1 MAWFKSSASIA
12 RLGVLLLHFTRALV
26 FWRRRQRHDPAIDP
40 AVMSRETAIAIRP
53 VVHCYLVVVAAYY
66 VISALFYRVPGDPGW
81 DPAAAAVSS
90 VICLLLFRYTYATQS
105 MQRLEIAGHVTN
117 VLILANC
124 ALDIWLKYDALK
136 LIYFALLLP
145 IFAISGARM
154 RVMLP
159 CTIACIFAICF
170 LTSQHEPEQF
180 GDYMWIAFTALV
192 TALGMSSAM
201 RMTVMRSVRA
211 RITADR
217 HRDEARTLANF
228 DALTSLPNRRNFFST
243 LDDLLATGRRF
254 DLGLIDLDGF
264 KPINDIYGHGA
275 GDAVLIEAGRR
286 LAAICAG
293 RGVVA
298 RLGGD
303 EFVLILHDQAC
314 EQVSDGDLKA
324 LGEQFCDALSEP
336 FPLGSATLSLSGSVG
351 LVRHIPGL
359 TDKLNGSQLLER
371 ADYALYYAKENRR
384 GAAVVFDRQ
393 HESDMHKFGRVTH
406 ALRSSQLDDEM
417 CLAFQPQYDLVGKRT
432 VGFEALAR
440 WNSPLLGNVPPDV
453 FIRAAEHSGLINEI
467 TPALLKKALT
477 AAADWPEDMRL
488 AFNLSARDLHSP
500 RTVARI
506 CEAVRLSGIAPRR
519 IEFEITETAMLN
531 DFDQAL
537 ASLGELKAMGAR
549 IALDD
554 FGAGYSSF
562 SYIHRLPVDVIKIDQ
577 SFVAELLKNVQ
588 ARKLV
593 KTMID
598 LCSNLNLEHVI
609 EGVETEEQLRQLLE
623 VQARYVQGYL
633 FARPMMADEV
643 LPYLERETKVV
654 QLHTRS
660 MGM

>member
-1 MAWFKSSASIA
+1 
-12 RLGVLLLHFTRALV
+12 
-26 FWRRRQRHDPAIDP
+26 
-40 AVMSRETAIAIRP
+40 MSRETAIAIRP
-53 VVHCYLVVVAAYY
+53 IVHCYLVVIAGYY
-66 VISALFYRVPGDPGW
+66 IISSLFYRVPGDPGL
-81 DPAAAAVSS
+81 DPAASAATSI
-90 VICLLLFRYTYATQS
+90 ICLILFRYTYATQS
-105 MQRLEIAGHVTN
+105 MRRLEIAGHAAN
-117 VLILANC
+117 VLIFANC
-124 ALDIWLKYDALK
+124 VLDISLKYEALK

-145 IFAISGARM
+145 IFAISGARL

-159 CTIACIFAICF
+159 CTLACIISICVF
-170 LTSQHEPEQF
+170 TSQREPAQF
-180 GDYMWIAFTALV
+180 VDYMWIAFTALV

-211 RITADR
+211 RLTADR

-228 DALTSLPNRRNFFST
+228 DALTSLPNRRNFFTT
-243 LDDLLATGRRF
+243 LDNLLATGQRF

-264 KPINDIYGHGA
+264 KPINDIYGHAA
-275 GDAVLIEAGRR
+275 GDAVLIEAGKR

-303 EFVLILHDQAC
+303 EFVLILHEDAC
-314 EQVSDGDLKA
+314 EQISEPELKA
-324 LGEQFCDALSEP
+324 LGERFCDALSEP
-336 FPLGSATLSLSGSVG
+336 FHLGIATLTLSGSVG
-351 LVRHIPGL
+351 LVRHVPGGL
-359 TDKLNGSQLLER
+359 TDKLNGSQILER

-406 ALRSSQLDDEM
+406 ALRSSQLDNEM
-417 CLAFQPQYDLVGKRT
+417 CLAFQPQYDLIGKRT
-432 VGFEALAR
+432 VAFEALAR
-440 WNSPLLGNVPPDV
+440 WNSPLLGQVPPDV

-467 TPALLKKALT
+467 TLALLKKAL
-477 AAADWPEDMRL
+477 AAAASWPKDMRL

-500 RTVARI
+500 RTIARI
-506 CEAVRLSGIAPRR
+506 CNAVRASGIAPQR

-537 ASLGELKAMGAR
+537 ASLAELKAMGAR

-577 SFVAELLKNVQ
+577 SFVAELLKNGQ

-598 LCSNLNLEHVI
+598 LCSNLNLDHVV

-643 LPYLERETKVV
+643 LSYLEREKKVV
-654 QLHTRS
+654 QLHVRNT
-660 MGM
+660 GT